1 MYFIVT
7 CEVDLEH
14 FTWARLTLLNP
25 DATIASFPPLTTCG
39 WFFFDGFF
47 RSGFSHLVYG
57 LVFLSPCW
65 LLEVVVVQVLPHFAP
80 LRWFLNF
87 GMPS

>member
-14 FTWARLTLLNP
+14 FTWARLTLLNH
-25 DATIASFPPLTTCG
+25 DATKASVPPLTTCG
-39 WFFFDGFF
+39 WLFFDIFF

-57 LVFLSPCW
+57 LVFLSS
-65 LLEVVVVQVLPHFAP
+65 LLVTGSRSGTSVTTLCSTPGGF
-80 LRWFLNF
+80 
-87 GMPS
+87 